1 MVDYT
6 FSVSSFE
13 YFLVILVRV
22 SAFMFVA
29 PFFSQSG
36 IVPARVKAGL
46 SFFVALLLYTA
57 LPQAQL
63 EYSTEIGFS
72 IIVLKEGITGVLIG
86 FAANICNSIVL
97 FTGRMIDME
106 IGLSM
111 ANVFDPMTN
120 SQVSVTGN
128 LYNYLVLLLLLVSD
142 MDIFLLQAVKDS
154 YEVIPVGQT
163 LFDSEQFYE
172 ALTTF
177 MTDYMVIGFRIF
189 LPVFIC
195 IMMLNVI
202 LGIMAKVSPQMNM
215 FAVGIQLK
223 VMVGLA
229 VLFVTVPLLPN
240 ISDFIF
246 TEVKKMMTLFMEG
259 LY

>member
-1 MVDYT
+1 MVSY
-6 FSVSSFE
+6 SFDIQTVE
-13 YFLVILVRV
+13 YFLLILTRISCFV
-22 SAFMFVA
+22 FVA
-29 PFFSQSG
+29 PFYG
-36 IVPARVKAGL
+36 MENTPNRVKAGL
-46 SFFVALLLYTA
+46 SALIAVLLFYMV
-57 LPQAQL
+57 PIDSVS
-63 EYSTEIGFS
+63 YSSEVGYV
-72 IIVLKEGITGVLIG
+72 VLVFKEGITGLLIG

-120 SQVSVTGN
+120 SQVSITGN
-128 LYNYLVLLLLLVSD
+128 LYNYLVLMLLLVSD
-142 MDIFLLQAVKDS
+142 MDIFLLQAVTDT

-163 LFDSEQFYE
+163 LFDADGIYD

-202 LGIMAKVSPQMNM
+202 LGIMAKVAPQMNM

-223 VMVGLA
+223 VIVGLG
-229 VLFVTVPLLPN
+229 VLFLIIPLLPS
-240 ISDFIF
+240 ISGFIF
-246 TEVKKMMTLFMEG
+246 TEVKKMMTLFLEA

>member
-1 MVDYT
+1 
-6 FSVSSFE
+6 VSSFE
-13 YFLVILVRV
+13 YFLVILVRI
-22 SAFMFVA
+22 SAFVFVA
-29 PFFSQSG
+29 PYFSQSG
-36 IVPARVKAGL
+36 IMPTRVKAGL
-46 SFFVALLLYTA
+46 SFFVALLLYTT

-63 EYSTEIGFS
+63 DYSTEIGFS
-72 IIVLKEGITGVLIG
+72 IIVLKEGITGLLIG
-86 FAANICNSIVL
+86 FAANICNSIIL

-142 MDIFLLQAVKDS
+142 MHLFLFQAITDS
-154 YEVIPVGQT
+154 FEVIPVGQT
-163 LFDSEQFYE
+163 LFDTDQLYE

-177 MTDYMVIGFRIF
+177 MSDYMVIGFRIF

-223 VMVGLA
+223 VMVGLG
-229 VLFVTVPLLPN
+229 VLFLTIPLLP
-240 ISDFIF
+240 SVSSFIL
-246 TEVKKMMTLFMEG
+246 TEVKKMMVLFMEAM
-259 LY
+259 Y